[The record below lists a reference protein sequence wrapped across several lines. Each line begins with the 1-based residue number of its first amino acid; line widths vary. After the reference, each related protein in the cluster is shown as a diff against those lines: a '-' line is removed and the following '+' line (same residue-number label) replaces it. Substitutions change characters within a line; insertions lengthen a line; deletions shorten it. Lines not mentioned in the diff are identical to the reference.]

1 VPGKVVTM
9 KIQVTFRGIAHLYK
23 VMNKKWTVDI
33 EIRGNTVRDVINA
46 LVSRYGSIV
55 KQSLLDQ
62 QGDIDMELR
71 LVHNERKFL
80 EYGERMDAPLNDG
93 DKLWFMAVG

>member
-1 VPGKVVTM
+1 M
-9 KIQVTFRGIAHLYK
+9 KIQVTFRGIGNLYR
-23 VMNKKWTVDI
+23 VMNKKWTIDI
-33 EIRGNTVRDVINA
+33 EIAGNTVRDVIDT
-46 LVSRYGSIV
+46 LISRYGSVI

-71 LVHNERKFL
+71 LVHNERVFL
-80 EYGERMDAPLNDG
+80 EYGARMDVPLNDG

>member
-1 VPGKVVTM
+1 M
-9 KIQVTFRGIAHLYK
+9 KIHVTFRGIAHLYK

-33 EIRGNTVRDVINA
+33 EIAGNTVRDVIGA
-46 LVSRYGSIV
+46 LISKYGSVIR
-55 KQSLLDQ
+55 QTLLDQ

-71 LVHNERKFL
+71 LVHNERTFL